1 MPNPSTSKTLRIGT
15 RRSALARW
23 QAEWVAS
30 ALQAWGHDVALVPIV
45 TRGDTD
51 QAQPLGAIGGDGLF
65 TKELQRALLAD
76 EIDLAVHSLKDLPTE
91 IMPGLTVAATPER
104 APTADALVSNAGVLL
119 KDLPAG
125 ARIGTGSLR
134 RRAQLWHARPD
145 LTMHNIRGNVD
156 TRLRKLDEGEF
167 DAIVLAE
174 AGLTRLGLAAR
185 ITERLSPPV
194 MLPAVGQGALG
205 LECRAQDAETRAALA
220 DLDHEPTHVAVL
232 AERAL
237 LRSLAGGCLAPIA
250 ALGRVDDSGH
260 LHLAAVVLSGDGKTR
275 LAAEGVAPSA
285 EAEPLGQH
293 VAAQLVEQGAIALID
308 AIRHDS
314 PPSV

>member
-1 MPNPSTSKTLRIGT
+1 VPEPSPSKTLRIGT

-30 ALQAWGHDVALVPIV
+30 ALRACGHEVVLVPIV

-76 EIDLAVHSLKDLPTE
+76 EIDLAVHSLNDLPTE
-91 IMPGLTVAATPER
+91 FVPGLTVAATPER
-104 APTADALVSNAGVLL
+104 APTDDALVSRGGVHLSE
-119 KDLPAG
+119 LPAG

-134 RRAQLWHARPD
+134 RRAQLWHARSD

-156 TRLRKLDEGEF
+156 TRLRKLEDGEF

-174 AGLTRLGLAAR
+174 AGLTRLGLAER
-185 ITERLSPPV
+185 ITERLSPPL

-205 LECRAQDAETRAALA
+205 LECREQDMETRAAFA
-220 DLDHEPTHVAVL
+220 DLDHTPTHVAVL

-250 ALGRVDDSGH
+250 ALGRVAANGR
-260 LHLAAVVLSGDGKTR
+260 LHLDAVVLSGDGKTR
-275 LAAEGVAPSA
+275 LAAEGEAPTA
-285 EAEPLGQH
+285 EAESLGQR
-293 VAAQLVEQGAIALID
+293 VAAQLAEQGALALID
-308 AIRHDS
+308 AVRRG
-314 PPSV
+314 

>member
-1 MPNPSTSKTLRIGT
+1 VPDPSTKTLRIGT

-30 ALQAWGHDVALVPIV
+30 ALQAHGHDVILVPIV

-76 EIDLAVHSLKDLPTE
+76 EVDLAVHSLKDLPTE
-91 IMPGLTVAATPER
+91 FVPGLTVAATPER
-104 APTADALVSNAGVLL
+104 APTADALVSRSGVLL
-119 KDLPAG
+119 ADLPAG
-125 ARIGTGSLR
+125 AKIGTGSLR
-134 RRAQLWHARPD
+134 RRAQLWHARAD

-156 TRLRKLDEGEF
+156 TRLRKLAEGEF

-174 AGLTRLGLAAR
+174 AGLSRLGLAER
-185 ITERLSPPV
+185 ITERLSPPL

-205 LECRAQDAETRAALA
+205 LECRADDMETRAALA
-220 DLDHEPTHVAVL
+220 DLDHASTHVAVL

-237 LRSLAGGCLAPIA
+237 MRSLAGGCLAPIA
-250 ALGRVDDSGH
+250 AIGQVKADGQ
-260 LHLAAVVLSGDGKTR
+260 LHLSAVVLSGDGKTR
-275 LAAEGVAPSA
+275 LAAEGAAAAA
-285 EAEPLGQH
+285 EAEPLGQR
-293 VAAQLVEQGAIALID
+293 VAAQLAEQGALALID
-308 AIRHDS
+308 AVRRG
-314 PPSV
+314 

>member
-1 MPNPSTSKTLRIGT
+1 MPDSTSNTLRIGT
-15 RRSALARW
+15 RRSELARW

-30 ALQAWGHDVALVPIV
+30 ALQALGHDVILVPIV

-91 IMPGLTVAATPER
+91 FVPGLTVAATPER
-104 APTADALVSNAGVLL
+104 APTADALVARAGVLL
-119 KDLPAG
+119 ADLPAG
-125 ARIGTGSLR
+125 AKIGTGSLR
-134 RRAQLWHARPD
+134 RRAQLWHARAD

-156 TRLRKLDEGEF
+156 TRLRKLEEGEF

-174 AGLTRLGLAAR
+174 AGLSRLGLAGR
-185 ITERLSPPV
+185 ITERLSPPL

-205 LECRAQDAETRAALA
+205 LECRADDMETRASLA
-220 DLDHEPTHVAVL
+220 ELDHAPTHVAIL

-237 LRSLAGGCLAPIA
+237 MRSLAGGCLAPIA
-250 ALGRVDDSGH
+250 ALGQVKSDGQ
-260 LHLAAVVLSGDGKTR
+260 LHLSAVVLSGDGKTR
-275 LAAEGVAPSA
+275 LAAEGVAPAA
-285 EAEPLGQH
+285 EAEPLGQR
-293 VAAQLVEQGAIALID
+293 VAAQLAEQGALALID
-308 AIRHDS
+308 AVRRG
-314 PPSV
+314 